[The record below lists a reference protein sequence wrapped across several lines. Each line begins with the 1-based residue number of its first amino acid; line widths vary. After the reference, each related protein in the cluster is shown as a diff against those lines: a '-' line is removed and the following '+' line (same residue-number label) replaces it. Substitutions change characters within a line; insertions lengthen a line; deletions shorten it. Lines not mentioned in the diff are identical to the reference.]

1 MPSQPLPCTSAIF
14 SCMGTEDE
22 ELDERS
28 VPSLRPVWV
37 VVGLGQGGGTLA
49 VPQQIGLTLA

>member
-28 VPSLRPVWV
+28 VPSLRPIWV
-37 VVGLGQGGGTLA
+37 AVGLGRGGGTPA
-49 VPQQIGLTLA
+49 VLQQTSLTLA

>member
-1 MPSQPLPCTSAIF
+1 
-14 SCMGTEDE
+14 MGTEDE

-37 VVGLGQGGGTLA
+37 VVGLGRGGGTLA